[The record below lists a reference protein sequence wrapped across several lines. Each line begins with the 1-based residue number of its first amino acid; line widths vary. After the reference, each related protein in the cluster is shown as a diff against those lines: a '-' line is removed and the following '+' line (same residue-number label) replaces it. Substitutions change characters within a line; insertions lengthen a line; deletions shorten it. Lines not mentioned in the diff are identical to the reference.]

1 VAVVV
6 VALLGAAG
14 FTGYVG
20 VAGSSEVVSASHP
33 STACETPGTRFG
45 WTYEAINYDKADDV
59 RLAADYPDPL
69 HCSSQGAPAGRA
81 VVSSDGVP
89 IDGWYIPAVS
99 GIGPTGPT
107 VLIVHGGKANKSD
120 VLKYAPP
127 FHPTYNLVLLDLR
140 NSGRSGAALATWG
153 LREQWDLRAMID
165 WLVLTKNPAWIGVM
179 GNSNGGATAVLEA
192 GSDPRVRA
200 LVLDS
205 MHASVTAQLGSVLE
219 TENSLPAWPGSWA
232 IVVGASLRIGADITT
247 ADPVRTIGR
256 LGKRPVLLIHGSADL
271 VDRPAESAERNLAA
285 ALEAGV
291 PVGLEICPGAGHG
304 TVIDTCPKEWARWA
318 VTFMDAARS
327 G

>member
-1 VAVVV
+1 M
-6 VALLGAAG
+6 
-14 FTGYVG
+14 
-20 VAGSSEVVSASHP
+20 
-33 STACETPGTRFG
+33 
-45 WTYEAINYDKADDV
+45 
-59 RLAADYPDPL
+59 
-69 HCSSQGAPAGRA
+69 
-81 VVSSDGVP
+81 VSSDGVP
-89 IDGWYIPAVS
+89 IDGWYIPAAS
-99 GIGPTGPT
+99 GIGPAGPT

-165 WLVLTKNPAWIGVM
+165 WLVRIKNPAWIGVM

-192 GSDPRVRA
+192 GTDPRVRA

-205 MHASVTAQLGSVLE
+205 MHASVVAQLGSVLE

-247 ADPVRTIGR
+247 VDPVRTIGR
-256 LGKRPVLLIHGSADL
+256 LGTRPVLLIHGSADL

-285 ALEAGV
+285 ALAAGV

-304 TVIDTCPKEWARWA
+304 VVIDICPDQWARWA
-318 VTFMDAARS
+318 VSFMDAARS